1 MARGA
6 RPDLRALLITPRNLH
21 RLTEE
26 LARMRGAAMK
36 VGQILSMDAGEML
49 PPELADILARLR
61 NDAHF
66 MPPRQL
72 KQVLT
77 AGWGPAWLAQFERF
91 DVRPIAAASIGQVH
105 RATLRDGRN
114 LAVKVQYPGVA
125 RSIDSDVANVG
136 ALMRLSGLLPK
147 GFDLTPFLEEART
160 QLHKETDY
168 LREGRHMRVFGKRL
182 ASAARFDVPVFHE
195 DWSTTRILTMSFLH
209 GQPIEEAARLAPEVR
224 NRIAADLIDLF
235 LRELFEFA
243 EIQSDPNFANYLF
256 TPNSGRIALLDFG
269 ATRRIDRTL
278 VGQYRRLMV
287 AGLAGDTGALQ
298 SIATEI
304 GFLTFDG
311 DPDHQKQVL
320 GMIET
325 VFAALRTGEV
335 FDFADTDLSRRMQ
348 NQGRA
353 LAETG
358 YVPPPVPMD
367 VLYLQRKL
375 GGLFL
380 LASRLRAKVPVRK
393 MLLRHLTNR

>member
-77 AGWGPAWLAQFERF
+77 AGWGPTWLTQFDRF

-105 RATLRDGRN
+105 RATLRDGRD

-136 ALMRLSGLLPK
+136 TLMRLSGLLPK
-147 GFDLTPFLEEART
+147 GFDITPFLEEART

-168 LREGRHMRVFGKRL
+168 LREGRHMRAFGKRL
-182 ASAARFDVPVFHE
+182 AGAARFDVPVFHE

-209 GQPIEEAARLAPEVR
+209 GQPIEEAARLTPEVR

-304 GFLTFDG
+304 GFLTSDG

-358 YVPPPVPMD
+358 YVPPLVPMD

-380 LASRLRAKVPVRK
+380 LARRLRARIPVRK